1 MTDTEYAYKL
11 DEIDRLL
18 NDPNVPIQPGRIWAL
33 LDDVARQDDDGQDDL
48 ASRRSVIH

>member
-18 NDPNVPIQPGRIWAL
+18 NDPDVPMQPSRIWAL
-33 LDDVARQDDDGQDDL
+33 LDDVARQGDDGRADPANQ
-48 ASRRSVIH
+48 SSVIH